1 MDGDRREDW
10 NNSVEKRLVD
20 LNSAQ
25 LSSDAEQIKLRRKSD
40 LHDLILRGDPGRN
53 KEGIIE
59 AVNLLRNEINKFNRI
74 FDKDYLGHGGLVSFI
89 TFVYE
94 REKERDEARRENRG
108 YMWGFWGV
116 ILAAL
121 IGAAAV
127 VLTNKEQIEKW
138 WAHRKLAPFERQ
150 IEKAKHP
157 KGKKI
162 VRVRVIKEDPP
173 DDSVSDSV
181 P

>member
-1 MDGDRREDW
+1 MENDRREDW

-25 LSSDAEQIKLRRKSD
+25 LSSDTEQVKLRRKQD
-40 LHDLILRGDPGRN
+40 LHDLILRGDPARN
-53 KEGIIE
+53 KEGLIE
-59 AVNLLRNEINKFNRI
+59 AVNSLRNEINKFNRI

-94 REKERDEARRENRG
+94 REHDREEARREGRG
-108 YMWGFWGV
+108 YKWGFWGV

-127 VLTNKEQIEKW
+127 VLTNKDQLEKW
-138 WAHRKLAPFERQ
+138 WTRSRVSPFERRVD
-150 IEKAKHP
+150 KAKHQ
-157 KGKKI
+157 KKKKST
-162 VRVRVIKEDPP
+162 RVIPEDAPDEPP
-173 DDSVSDSV
+173 AEDVQ
-181 P
+181 